1 MAIRGEVQNLLKTRS
16 WQLLLAIAH
25 ICSQITG
32 CLFLSKFGCGLKT
45 SWRCCYIIIIGI
57 EVPQAMFS
65 SSLSGAQILMLI
77 LIRL

>member
-1 MAIRGEVQNLLKTRS
+1 MAIRGKVQNLLKTRS
-16 WQLLLAIAH
+16 WQLLLAIVN

-32 CLFLSKFGCGLKT
+32 LFLSKFGCGLKT